1 MVLQQSAS
9 SPLNRISPPGP
20 SALPFVSTLP
30 FLSNYLHIELN
41 KLAKTYGNIYQL
53 RAGRRNF
60 VVLND
65 LETIKQALVKQK
77 DSFNGRADFEIYRL
91 PPQRYFMEQ
100 KSGEPWKRH
109 HSIFGQVMHT
119 LIVDKADMI
128 ENWVLEEA
136 ADLADVFIKTDG
148 QPFDTDVYML
158 RATLSFIQ
166 RLVFGKRGSIND
178 PQEDPDFV
186 GTAYSVKKLN
196 KGAKCLTKVQ
206 ISPLLWQP
214 IVFLSCLKPLLGFL
228 LSAPLLERYLGK
240 NIEQHKNSFD
250 PDNLRDVTDGL
261 LKASSELTES
271 DLNELGLSEKDIVK
285 GSLMQFIGAGTALPN
300 VMVRWALLYMI
311 AYPEFQAEIHKELD
325 EVVGREQQPSLE
337 HRSKLPFTA
346 AFLNEVFRH
355 SSATSLPAF
364 VYATTTDTNLEGY
377 FIPNNT
383 PCLVNYYALTR
394 DERYWEDP
402 EQFNP
407 YRFLDENGKL
417 RNDLTDKFYPFG
429 MGSRR
434 CIGEYLGRMM
444 IFLFF
449 TNLMQKCQFEK
460 VSGQKLSLEPQPTML
475 LIPPDYKIV
484 AKPRF

>member
-1 MVLQQSAS
+1 MVLQQSVS
-9 SPLNRISPPGP
+9 SPLNKISPPGP
-20 SALPFVSTLP
+20 TALPFVSTLP
-30 FLSNYLHIELN
+30 FLSKYLHIELN
-41 KLAKTYGNIYQL
+41 KLAKKYGNIYQL
-53 RAGRRNF
+53 RVGRRNF
-60 VVLND
+60 VVLNG
-65 LETIKQALVKQK
+65 LETIKEALIKQK
-77 DSFNGRADFEIYRL
+77 DSFNGRADFKIYQL

-109 HSIFGQVMHT
+109 RSIVGQVIHT

-128 ENWVLEEA
+128 ETWVLEEA
-136 ADLADVFIKTDG
+136 ADLADVFVNTDG
-148 QPFDTDVYML
+148 QPFDPDLYVP

-166 RLVFGKRGSIND
+166 RLIFGKRGSIND

-186 GTAYSVKKLN
+186 GTAYSGKKLN
-196 KGAKCLTKVQ
+196 KGAAGLTKLQ
-206 ISPLLWQP
+206 LSPPIWQP
-214 IVFLSCLKPLLGFL
+214 IVFLSCFRPLLAFG

-271 DLNELGLSEKDIVK
+271 DRNDLGLNEKDIVK
-285 GSLMQFIGAGTALPN
+285 GSLMQFIGAGTEPPSI
-300 VMVRWALLYMI
+300 MVRWALLYMI
-311 AYPEFQAEIHKELD
+311 AYPDFQAEIHKELD

-355 SSATSLPAF
+355 SSATTLPAF

-383 PCLVNYYALTR
+383 PFLVNYYALTR
-394 DERYWEDP
+394 DERYWQDP

-429 MGSRR
+429 IGSRR
-434 CIGEYLGRMM
+434 CIGEYIGRLI
-444 IFLFF
+444 IFILF
-449 TNLMQKCQFEK
+449 TNLMQKCKLSK
-460 VSGQKLSLEPQPTML
+460 VSGEKLSLEPQPTML
-475 LIPPDYKIV
+475 LIPQDYKIV